1 MERAD
6 NYSYQN
12 RRKTKEMNNI
22 LFKLK
27 KARQADD
34 LQAVKRYEYEYF
46 GYRYYNIK
54 VGDRVILRQIDNPT
68 HTEEDEV
75 VEVNCN
81 PEIYPNIN
89 SLPSPVKLKNNESDW
104 SNFFR
109 IIKFVEE

>member
-12 RRKTKEMNNI
+12 RRKTKEMNSI

-34 LQAVKRYEYEYF
+34 LQAVERYEYEYF
-46 GYRYYNIK
+46 CHRLNDIK

-75 VEVNCN
+75 VE
-81 PEIYPNIN
+81 ISDDPNTY
-89 SLPSPVKLKNNESDW
+89 SVPSSVRLKNNASDW
-104 SNFFR
+104 GNFFR